1 MRPPG
6 AARRS
11 MIRGLTLKIST
22 RIGAVLGIFSL
33 ILVAISAAALYATSH
48 ANGVIHEIYND
59 DMAGAADIAVIQLGV
74 SRQRLALDR
83 AVLVV
88 GTPEASERVA
98 TLATRQK
105 QMDEAWKHFQSLP
118 RDAQEDRLTNEFGA
132 AIASMRQAVDS
143 LAAAVRAGEQGRLLE
158 LMRDLTQRYETMSS
172 KAEALKKY
180 QSDYAAQ
187 RYARAEQ
194 TYTVFKMAALGAA
207 AFAILVALWSYV
219 ALRRA
224 IVRPIDSVL
233 AHLGHIA
240 AGDLGQRIPR
250 HANDELGQVLEGL
263 DGMRRQLADTVGE
276 VRASSASI
284 SAATRDIA
292 AGQLDLSS
300 RTEEQAASLE
310 QTAASMGELTGI
322 VKQNAD
328 NANLASTLAEKA
340 RATAQQGSQVMG
352 RMTDTMGT
360 IDQSS
365 HEIGDIVT
373 LIETISFQTNILAL
387 NAAVEAARAGEEGR
401 GFAVVASEVRA
412 LAQRSATAAKEIKTL
427 IGTSTERVALGMSLV
442 EEAGTTMRGI
452 ITAVQQVS
460 DIMGEIASASVE
472 QSNGIEQVNKAVM
485 QMDEMTQHNAALVEQ
500 GTAAAQS
507 LHEQADRLDRA
518 IAAFKTSHGA
528 VPALVESRPLALAA
542 A

>member
-1 MRPPG
+1 MT
-6 AARRS
+6 
-11 MIRGLTLKIST
+11 RGLTLRIST
-22 RIGAVLGIFSL
+22 RIGIVLGIFSL
-33 ILVAISAAALYATSH
+33 ILVAISMAALYATSH
-48 ANGVIHEIYND
+48 ANSVIHEIYND
-59 DMAGAADIAVIQLGV
+59 DMAGAGDIALIQLGV

-83 AVLVV
+83 AVLAV
-88 GTPEASERVA
+88 GTPEATERLS
-98 TLATRQK
+98 TLGTRQK

-118 RDAQEDRLTNEFGA
+118 RDAQEEKLTNEFGA
-132 AIASMRQAVDS
+132 ATGALRQAVEG
-143 LAAAVRAGEQGRLLE
+143 LAAAVRAGEQARLLE
-158 LMRDLTQRYETMSS
+158 LMRDLTQRYEVMSV

-180 QSDYAAQ
+180 QSEYAAQ
-187 RYARAEQ
+187 RYARSDR
-194 TYTVFKMAALGAA
+194 TYSMFMMAAFGAA
-207 AFAILVALWSYV
+207 AFAILVAIWSYI

-233 AHLGHIA
+233 AHLGYIA

-292 AGQLDLSS
+292 SGQLDLSS

-328 NANLASTLAEKA
+328 NAHLASTLAEKA
-340 RATAQQGSQVMG
+340 RATAQQGSDVMG

-365 HEIGDIVT
+365 QHIGDIVT

-427 IGTSTERVALGMSLV
+427 ISTSTERVRLGMSLV
-442 EEAGTTMRGI
+442 DEAGTTMRGI

-460 DIMGEIASASVE
+460 DIMGEIAAASVE
-472 QSNGIEQVNKAVM
+472 QSGGIEQVNKAVM

-500 GTAAAQS
+500 STAAAQS

-518 IAAFKTSHGA
+518 ISAFKTA
-528 VPALVESRPLALAA
+528 QVTAPALSAARPLVLAA